1 MKKEKKQTTFEDI
14 INKMFEFA
22 GHEVTY
28 NDIKDRKDEWY
39 HQWTMTKEQND
50 AWVLWGT
57 DYIIKKTKRNRRL
70 SEMEMIAICANYGL
84 KIEE

>member
-1 MKKEKKQTTFEDI
+1 MKKEKKQNTFENI

-28 NDIKDRKDEWY
+28 NDVKDRKDEWY

-50 AWVLWGT
+50 AWVLWGS
-57 DYIIKKTKRNRRL
+57 DYIKQKTGRNKRL
-70 SEMEMIAICANYGL
+70 SEMEMNMICANYGL
-84 KIEE
+84 KID